1 MARKISHYENFVV
14 VSFRQPRRIRD
25 ALASIYAYCRFA
37 DDLAD
42 SGNDPSQA
50 LAAIDHWEHD
60 LDKAL
65 QGSPAHPILE
75 SLTGTISSFDLPVPP
90 FRDLLTAFRQ
100 DQRIQR
106 YQTFQELLNY
116 CRCSAD
122 PVGRIVL
129 ALFGYRD
136 EGLFAA
142 SDAICTGL
150 QLANFWQDV
159 DRDAAN
165 GRIYLP
171 LEDMSAHNVTEEQ
184 IASRRFDDAFKGLI
198 AFEVERT
205 RSFFEEGKAL
215 VQAIGRNLR
224 WEIEMFRR
232 AGSAVMDGIERVD
245 FDVLHHRPTISRL
258 KKVSIAIASLPSLF
272 GSARYG
278 R

>member
-1 MARKISHYENFVV
+1 MVRKASHYENFVV

-25 ALASIYAYCRFA
+25 ALASIYAYCRLA

-42 SGNDPSQA
+42 SGDDPGHA
-50 LAAIDHWEHD
+50 IAAIDCWEND
-60 LDKAL
+60 FDKAL
-65 QGSPAHPILE
+65 QGSPSHPILE
-75 SLTGTISSFDLPVPP
+75 SVTVTIRSFDLPVQP

-100 DQRIQR
+100 DQKLHR

-116 CRCSAD
+116 CRFSAS

-136 EGLFAA
+136 ERLHPA

-159 DRDAAN
+159 DRDGAN
-165 GRIYLP
+165 GRIYIP
-171 LEDMSAHNVTEEQ
+171 LEDLSAFGVTEED
-184 IASRRFDDAFKGLI
+184 IASRRFDDSFRQLI

-205 RSFFEEGKAL
+205 RGLLEEGKAL
-215 VQAIGRNLR
+215 LRDVGRNLR

-232 AGSAVMDGIERVD
+232 AGIAVLDCIERAE
-245 FDVLHHRPTISRL
+245 FDILYHRPTISRL
-258 KKVSIAIASLPSLF
+258 KKMSIAIASLPVLF
-272 GSARYG
+272 GSARHG